1 MRFQIFTLLLLS
13 LLTVTTKAQQILSG
27 KVAAAKS
34 QQPLIGASISI
45 PGTSAGTTTN
55 AKGEFILDLPSA
67 TDSIVVSS
75 LGYQTKRVKVDTLSN
90 NILIL
95 LDVDARALQEVVIT
109 GYATNRPIQQTAAS
123 VGLLTPR
130 ELERYNTTS
139 LVPALNTIPGVRM
152 EERATASYRLSIR
165 GSSLRAPFGVRNV
178 KMYLNDIPLVEANGT
193 LPLNLL
199 DAGTIGRIEVIKGP
213 AGSVYGAGTGGTVR
227 LETVR
232 PTAGESAVEVGSMV
246 GSYGLRRYSATA
258 STASETSGFLVR
270 YAKQE
275 LDGYRQQSAMD
286 RDAVLLSGQF
296 YPSDKQKF
304 TFHTYFS
311 DLYYQLPGALT
322 REQYESNPRAA
333 RQLNIDQKASLKLQ
347 GINIGLS
354 NQYEFNEHWRNSTS
368 LFGVFSF
375 LNNPFTT
382 DYERNANQAFGG
394 RTQTTYSST
403 LADRVVRVTLG
414 GEYQH
419 SFVNS
424 RHYENRVGEPGKL
437 NFDDEVAADQGFIF
451 AQAEAD
457 LPANFIVTLGSS
469 LNFLQYDL
477 TRVSDADTTSNY
489 RNQRSFNPQLSPRLG
504 LLKVISPNVSAH
516 GSISAGFSPPTDA
529 EIRPSDGSFNTRLQ
543 AERGLNYEVGL
554 RGNALSQKLAFDL
567 VGFWFQLSETIVSRT
582 NPAGIVVFDNA
593 GATRQQGIEAA
604 LSYAFIQNA
613 RAPITLFKV
622 WSTYAYSH
630 FRFREYRQNDS
641 DFSGNKLTGTPPHV
655 WLAGLDLESRMGLYL
670 NVTTNYTSKIPL
682 NDANTVYAD
691 SFYLIGARGGI
702 RKRLGAKWQTEIYG
716 GIDNALDER
725 YSLGND
731 LNGFGGRYF
740 QAAPGR
746 NYYAGLQ
753 LRYIIPKLN

>member
-1 MRFQIFTLLLLS
+1 MRIYLITFLFIVFITF
-13 LLTVTTKAQQILSG
+13 TTKAQQTLSG
-27 KVAAAKS
+27 KVTAAKT
-34 QQPLIGASISI
+34 QQPLIGATISV
-45 PGTSAGTTTN
+45 PGTSTGTTTDSRG
-55 AKGEFILDLPSA
+55 AFTLTLPST
-67 TDSIVVSS
+67 TDTIVVSI
-75 LGYQTKRVKVDTLSN
+75 LGYQTKYINPDTLVN
-90 NILIL
+90 NSLIS
-95 LDVDARALQEVVIT
+95 LDTDFRALQEVVIT
-109 GYATNRPIQQTAAS
+109 GYATNRPLQQTAAS

-139 LVPALNTIPGVRM
+139 LVPALNTLPGVRM

-178 KMYLNDIPLVEANGT
+178 KMYLNDVPLVEANGT

-199 DAGTIGRIEVIKGP
+199 DAGTIGKIEVLKGP

-227 LETVR
+227 LETIR
-232 PTAGESAVEVGSMV
+232 PRAGESALEIGSMV
-246 GSYGLRRYSATA
+246 GSYGLKRYTATA
-258 STASETSGFLVR
+258 TTASETSGFLVR

-286 RDAVLLSGQF
+286 RDAVLLTGQF
-296 YPSDKQKF
+296 YPSDKQTF

-333 RQLNIDQKASLKLQ
+333 RQVNIDQKASLKLQ
-347 GINIGLS
+347 GINIGLAH
-354 NQYEFNEHWRNSTS
+354 QYQFNEHWRNNTS

-394 RTQTTYSST
+394 RTQTTYST
-403 LADRVVRVTLG
+403 LVAERLLRFTVG
-414 GEYQH
+414 GEFQH

-424 RHYENRVGEPGKL
+424 RHYQNRVGEPGKL
-437 NFDDEVAADQGFIF
+437 NFDDEVAADQGFVF

-457 LPANFIVTLGSS
+457 LPGNFILTLGSS

-477 TRVSDADTTSNY
+477 TRVSSADTTSNY
-489 RNQRSFNPQLSPRLG
+489 RNRRSFNPQFSPRLG
-504 LLKVISPNVSAH
+504 LLKVISPQLSAH

-529 EIRPSDGSFNTRLQ
+529 EIRPSDGSFNTQLQ

-554 RGNALSQKLAFDL
+554 RGNALKQKLVFDL
-567 VGFWFQLSETIVSRT
+567 VGFWFKLNETIVSRT
-582 NPAGIVVFDNA
+582 NAAGIVVFDNA

-604 LSYAFIQNA
+604 LSYAFIQDS
-613 RAPITLFKV
+613 RKPISFLKV

-641 DFSGNKLTGTPPHV
+641 DYSGNKLTGTPPHV
-655 WLAGLDLESRMGLYL
+655 WLAGLDLESKPGFYL
-670 NVTTNYTSKIPL
+670 NATTNYTNKIPL
-682 NDANTVYAD
+682 NDANSVYAD
-691 SFYLIGARGGI
+691 SYFLLGARGGI
-702 RKRLGAKWQTEIYG
+702 RRSLGLKWQTEIYG
-716 GIDNALDER
+716 GIDNALDKT

-731 LNGFGGRYF
+731 LNGFGSRYF

-746 NYYAGLQ
+746 NYYVGLQ
-753 LRYIIPKLN
+753 IKYLIRK

>member
-1 MRFQIFTLLLLS
+1 MRIYLFTLLLTGLV
-13 LLTVTTKAQQILSG
+13 TFTTKAQQTLSG
-27 KVAAAKS
+27 KIAAAKT
-34 QQPLIGASISI
+34 QQPLIGATVSV
-45 PGTSAGTTTN
+45 PGTPTGTTTN
-55 AKGEFILDLPSA
+55 SRGEFTLTLPFA
-67 TDSIVVSS
+67 TDTITVSM
-75 LGYQTKRVKVDTLSN
+75 LGYQVKYIQPDTLLN
-90 NILIL
+90 NALIL

-123 VGLLTPR
+123 VGLLTPK

-139 LVPALNTIPGVRM
+139 IVPALNTIPGVRM

-199 DAGTIGRIEVIKGP
+199 DAGTIGRIEVLKGP

-232 PTAGESAVEVGSMV
+232 PTAGESALEIGSMV
-246 GSYGLRRYSATA
+246 GSYGLKRFTVTA

-286 RDAVLLSGQF
+286 RDAVLLTGQF
-296 YPSDKQKF
+296 YPSDKQIF

-347 GINIGLS
+347 GVNIGLAH
-354 NQYEFNEHWRNSTS
+354 QYQFNEHWRNNTS

-375 LNNPFTT
+375 LNNPFTM

-394 RTQTTYSST
+394 RTQTTYST
-403 LADRVVRVTLG
+403 LLAERLIRFTLG
-414 GEYQH
+414 GEFQH

-424 RHYENRVGEPGKL
+424 RHYQNKVGEPGKL
-437 NFDDEVAADQGFIF
+437 NFDDEVAADQGFVF

-457 LPANFIVTLGSS
+457 LPANFILTLGGS

-477 TRVSDADTTSNY
+477 TRVSDADTSSNY
-489 RNQRSFNPQLSPRLG
+489 LNRRPFNPQFSPRLG
-504 LLKVISPNVSAH
+504 LLKVISPQLSAH

-529 EIRPSDGSFNTRLQ
+529 ETRPSDGSFNTRLQ

-554 RGNALSQKLAFDL
+554 RGNALKQKLAFDI
-567 VGFWFQLSETIVSRT
+567 VGFWFQLNETIVSRT
-582 NPAGIVVFDNA
+582 NAAGIVVFDNA

-604 LSYAFIQNA
+604 VSYAFIQDS
-613 RAPITLFKV
+613 RKPITLLKV

-655 WLAGLDLESRMGLYL
+655 WLAGLDIESKPGFYA
-670 NVTTNYTSKIPL
+670 NITTNYTSEIPL

-691 SFYLIGARGGI
+691 SYFLVGARGGI
-702 RKRLGAKWQTEIYG
+702 RRRLGLKWQTEIYG
-716 GIDNALDER
+716 GIDNALNKR

-746 NYYAGLQ
+746 NYYVGLQ
-753 LRYIIPKLN
+753 IKYLISK

>member
-1 MRFQIFTLLLLS
+1 MRIYSFTLLLLS
-13 LLTVTTKAQQILSG
+13 LVTFTTKAQQTLSG
-27 KVAAAKS
+27 KVAAAKT
-34 QQPLIGASISI
+34 QQPLIGAIVSV
-45 PGTSAGTTTN
+45 PGTSTGTTTN
-55 AKGEFILDLPSA
+55 SRGEFSLALPA
-67 TDSIVVSS
+67 ETDTVLISM
-75 LGYQTKRVKVDTLSN
+75 LGYQAKFIQPDTLLN
-90 NILIL
+90 NTLIL
-95 LDVDARALQEVVIT
+95 LNVDARALQEVVIT
-109 GYATNRPIQQTAAS
+109 GYATNRPVQQTAAS

-139 LVPALNTIPGVRM
+139 LVPALNTLPGVRM
-152 EERATASYRLSIR
+152 EERATASYRISIR

-199 DAGTIGRIEVIKGP
+199 DAGTIGRIEVLKGP

-227 LETVR
+227 LETFR
-232 PTAGESAVEVGSMV
+232 PTAGESAVEIGSMF
-246 GSYGLRRYSATA
+246 GSYGLKRFTATA

-270 YAKQE
+270 YVKQE

-286 RDAVLLSGQF
+286 RDAVLLTGQF
-296 YPSDKQKF
+296 YPSDKQTF

-347 GINIGLS
+347 GINIGLAH
-354 NQYEFNEHWRNSTS
+354 QYQFNEHWQNNTS

-375 LNNPFTT
+375 LNNPFPT

-394 RTQTTYSST
+394 RTQTTYST
-403 LADRVVRVTLG
+403 LLSERLIRFTLG
-414 GEYQH
+414 GEFQH

-437 NFDDEVAADQGFIF
+437 NFDDEVTADQGFVF

-477 TRVSDADTTSNY
+477 TRVSDPDTTSNY
-489 RNQRSFNPQLSPRLG
+489 RNRRSFNPQFSPRLG
-504 LLKVISPNVSAH
+504 LVKVISPQLSAH

-529 EIRPSDGSFNTRLQ
+529 EIRPSDGTFNTRLQ
-543 AERGLNYEVGL
+543 AERGLNYEIGL
-554 RGNALSQKLAFDL
+554 RGSALNQKFAFDL
-567 VGFWFQLSETIVSRT
+567 VGFWFRLNETIVSRT
-582 NPAGIVVFDNA
+582 NPAGIVIFDNA

-604 LSYAFIQNA
+604 ASYAFIQDT
-613 RAPITLFKV
+613 RKPITLLKA

-630 FRFREYRQNDS
+630 FRFREYRQNDL

-655 WLAGLDLESRMGLYL
+655 WLAGLDLESQPGFYL
-670 NVTTNYTSKIPL
+670 NVTTNYTSEIPL

-691 SFYLIGARGGI
+691 SYFLLGARGGI
-702 RKRLGAKWQTEIYG
+702 RRKLGAKWQTEVYG
-716 GIDNALDER
+716 GIDNALDKT

-740 QAAPGR
+740 QAAPNR
-746 NYYAGLQ
+746 NYYIGLQ
-753 LRYIIPKLN
+753 VKYLINK